1 MAEDT
6 KKNRSLPL
14 FVILFLLS
22 LALNAYLFFK
32 YAKNGEQIKKQN
44 EELAIAYQAA
54 NLKADSLQNELEFTI
69 QELQDKINE
78 NLAQADLKENIRQQ
92 LEGKKAELVRV
103 KSQLSQMIAAGNG
116 ANGGSGG
123 PASLA
128 EAKVKIKKLKEENE
142 TYIKQAELAQV
153 EYKRATEE
161 LKKTN
166 GTVKQYRLENDSLIE
181 INTELGLK
189 LETAST
195 MRVAGFN
202 INPVRSKRGEEEVT
216 DKASKVE
223 RLKIM
228 FTLLAS
234 NLTKKEDK
242 ELKIRLIN
250 PNGVVLSKD
259 TDKLTDIDEVASLI
273 KTIRYYGEEMQVIYY
288 FELEEDYDEG
298 DYEAEIYNNNKL
310 IGRTSFM
317 LR

>member
-202 INPVRSKRGEEEVT
+202 INPVRTKRGEEEVT